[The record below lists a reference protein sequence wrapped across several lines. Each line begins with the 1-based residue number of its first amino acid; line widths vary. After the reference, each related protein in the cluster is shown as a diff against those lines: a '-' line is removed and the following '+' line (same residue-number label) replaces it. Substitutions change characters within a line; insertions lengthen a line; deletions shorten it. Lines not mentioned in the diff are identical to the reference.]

1 MYYEIVSVA
10 KDGKEKTIKCLDGFF
25 EAYFEALALR
35 SVTACAII
43 AINRDDDPVFKL
55 EFY

>member
-10 KDGKEKTIKCLDGFF
+10 KDGKEKILKCLDGFL
-25 EAYFEALALR
+25 EAFIEALALR
-35 SVTACAII
+35 SVTACAVI
-43 AINRDDDPVFKL
+43 AVNRDDDPVFKL